1 MGYPAR
7 VEQLLKRHGVT
18 VGDEVRVHLSDA
30 AHEGIV
36 MPHHAFSG
44 EDVLTIKLTSN
55 GYNVGLKTEDITGL
69 ELVAHRPRADRP
81 APRLPEAPD
90 KPLIAFLSTGGTIAS
105 YVDYRTG
112 AVHPSVTAED
122 LVFTVPELAEVGR
135 LRARALYQILS
146 EDMRVE
152 IWQHLAREVGQEFK
166 EGASAVVIPHGTD
179 TLGVTSAALALMLRD
194 LPGPVAVVGAQR
206 SPDRP
211 SSDAY
216 LNLLC
221 AARLASTDLGEV
233 VVVLHGDPSDTHCDV
248 HRGTKVR
255 KMHSSRR
262 DAFRSINLRPL
273 GRVHADGRVEW
284 TLPYRKRSGPVR
296 VDERMEPNVSLV
308 QFYPGMKAALLEAH
322 LRSSK
327 GVVIAGTGLGHVA
340 TNLIPSVRSAI
351 ASGVH
356 VVMATQTLY
365 GRTNMLV
372 YSTGR
377 DLLDAGVIPA
387 EDMLPETAL
396 VKLMWVLGHTTK
408 SGEVWEL
415 MARDL
420 VGEMNPALKLQ
431 DYEGEDG

>member
-1 MGYPAR
+1 MGYPAHI
-7 VEQLLKRHGVT
+7 ETLLKAKGIG
-18 VGDEVRVHLSDA
+18 VGDEVRVRLEDA
-30 AHEGIV
+30 THEGIV

-44 EDVLTIKLTSN
+44 EDILTIKLTSN
-55 GYNVGLKTEDITGL
+55 GYNIGLRMEDIRGL
-69 ELVAHRPRADRP
+69 ELIAHRPKGARP
-81 APRLPEAPD
+81 SAELPEAPE
-90 KPLIAFLSTGGTIAS
+90 KPLVAFLSTGGTIAS

-112 AVHPSVTAED
+112 AVHPAATAED
-122 LVFTVPELAEVGR
+122 LIFTVPELAEVGR

-152 IWQHLAREVGQEFK
+152 IWQHLAREVGEEFRA
-166 EGASAVVIPHGTD
+166 GVSAVVIPHGTD
-179 TLGVTSAALALMLRD
+179 TLGVTSAALAFMLRD

-262 DAFRSINLRPL
+262 DAFRSINLQPL

-284 TLPYRKRSGPVR
+284 TLDYRRRSGPVR
-296 VDERMEPNVSLV
+296 VDDRMEPDVSLV

-322 LRSSK
+322 LRASK
-327 GVVIAGTGLGHVA
+327 GVVIAGTGLGHIA
-340 TNLIPSVRSAI
+340 TSLIPTVRTAI

-377 DLLDAGVIPA
+377 DLLDAGVMPA

-408 SGEVWEL
+408 PAEVRER
-415 MARDL
+415 MAADI
-420 VGEMNPALKLQ
+420 VGEINPALKLQ
-431 DYEGEDG
+431 DYEGADG